1 MRALPQIRVYGGI
14 LGYDLFQFEQLSTAL
29 VNFQS
34 RNNDPKAQVLPSY
47 SVLAKVAACS
57 LIVFYDAPMA
67 PENMFKE
74 FTDIHPIGTLETR
87 SYLSLVQ
94 ATPIFVTDNMRS
106 ATIF

>member
-1 MRALPQIRVYGGI
+1 MRALPQTRVYGGI
-14 LGYDLFQFEQLSTAL
+14 LGYDLFQLEQLSTAL

-34 RNNDPKAQVLPSY
+34 RNNDPKAQVLPSF

-94 ATPIFVTDNMRS
+94 TTPIFVTDNMRS
-106 ATIF
+106 VTIF